1 MSKLEEL
8 KNELESIESTY
19 DYDGYY
25 TQLRNAVIDYE
36 NESQDWDLDGFFE
49 EYVDYE
55 IAEEIAK
62 HELETGGLIR
72 LYYFM
77 GDANFNNE
85 IFRIDGYGNL
95 TNVDKDDLDCL
106 KDDLLDAVNDKL
118 KEDED

>member
-8 KNELESIESTY
+8 KNELESIESSY

-36 NESQDWDLDGFFE
+36 NESQDWDLDGFFDE
-49 EYVDYE
+49 FVDYE

-62 HELETGGLIR
+62 QQLEEGGLIR

-95 TNVDKDDLDCL
+95 TDIDKGDLDCL

-118 KEDED
+118 KEDEE